1 MKIDIESF
9 ASVNGVEAVG
19 SPTTTLRQDIVRS
32 LGGNTS
38 YPYTLSRIVLVDTG
52 GSERDYA
59 SISSTDW
66 SFTSVTN
73 GYKATA
79 TFQIQGTASYT
90 CNRIRMYG
98 STSLY
103 FEYTLPSSIT
113 VTSTTI
119 VTVTVTIQVTAS
131 ISHGSG
137 GTNVSTTMFTTL
149 GEYIV
154 RSICTASYKGYKP
167 DRNALFYGATL
178 ITTLTGSVST
188 DLTYV
193 KVTVS
198 WSWTPTSTTT
208 INAYQYRFEDGSPIA
223 EVAFDPLDLGEG
235 LTHTWTLTISL

>member
-9 ASVNGVEAVG
+9 ASANGVKATG

-38 YPYTLSRIVLVDTG
+38 YPYTLSKIVLVDTG

-59 SISSTDW
+59 SISPTDW
-66 SFTSVTN
+66 SFTSVAN
-73 GYKATA
+73 GCKATA

-90 CNRIRMYG
+90 CNKIRMYG

-131 ISHGSG
+131 ITHGSG
-137 GTNVSTTMFTTL
+137 GEDVTTTMLTTL

-154 RSICTASYKGYKP
+154 KSICTNSYKGYRP
-167 DRNALFYGATL
+167 DVIALYYGTTL
-178 ITTLTGSVST
+178 ITTITGSIST

-193 KVTVS
+193 KVTVD
-198 WSWTPTSTTT
+198 WSWAPTSTTT
-208 INAYQYRFEDGSPIA
+208 INTYQYRFEDGSPIA
-223 EVAFDPLDLGEG
+223 EVSFLPLDLGGG
-235 LTHTWTLTISL
+235 LTHTWRLTISL